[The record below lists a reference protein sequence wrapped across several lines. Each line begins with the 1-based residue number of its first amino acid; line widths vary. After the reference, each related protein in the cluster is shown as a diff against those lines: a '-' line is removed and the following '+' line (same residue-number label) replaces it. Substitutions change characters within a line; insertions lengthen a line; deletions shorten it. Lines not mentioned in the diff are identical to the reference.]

1 MNITRNSIDE
11 KDLEEETKV
20 GILPN
25 KNKFRIKKVRI
36 LNIIFIKIRTLNG
49 AFQVKRKTNIGESQT
64 LHTHSFLINNK
75 KPRRKETNSEDEDSE
90 EEFSDSRNMKLDKR

>member
-49 AFQVKRKTNIGESQT
+49 AF
-64 LHTHSFLINNK
+64 
-75 KPRRKETNSEDEDSE
+75 
-90 EEFSDSRNMKLDKR
+90 